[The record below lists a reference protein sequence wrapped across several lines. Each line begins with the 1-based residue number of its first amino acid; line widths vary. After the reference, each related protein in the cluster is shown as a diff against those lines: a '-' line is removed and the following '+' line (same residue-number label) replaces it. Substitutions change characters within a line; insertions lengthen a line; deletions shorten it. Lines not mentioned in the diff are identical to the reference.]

1 MSARFPRALSLLAL
15 IAVAGTLLSVS
26 APAAEAGAY
35 VKGIDVSEYQG
46 TIDWP
51 TVATTDTRFV
61 IMRATKGV
69 RYDDP
74 SFSTNLAGA
83 KANGLEVGAYH
94 RATPRKLKDG
104 SADLTD
110 ARLEADHF
118 LEVAAPG
125 FGDIIPALDIEETG
139 GMVPSQLVAWV
150 RRWVT
155 RVTDELGVHPMIYSS
170 PNFWTAN
177 MGNSTWFADHGY
189 ALWLAHWNV
198 STPTVPANHW
208 QGHGWTF
215 WQWTHKPGLPG
226 ISTDLD
232 RDRFGGS
239 DLVTAEISRLT
250 AHAGAG
256 GAVAD
261 AAGRLA
267 CADGA
272 SCSALFDPS
281 AMVTLTATPDPGAV
295 FLSWTGACASAGTSP
310 TCVATVLGAKG
321 TTATFGYPLTAQ
333 IHGPGAGTVT
343 SSPAG
348 VACPS
353 ACDDVFPAGSSVSL
367 TAQPDAASEFDSWSG
382 GCTGLDPTSCTVM
395 MDRPRTV
402 TATFADLGPPSVA
415 ITPPS
420 TLSGPVRFDF
430 SEPVH
435 GIDATNL
442 ILRVAGGSKVETTP
456 TCFDADGGRVPCST
470 GPVIRA
476 TLRTTEPLTP
486 GQSYV
491 AVGDPTGATP
501 KIRDRAA
508 NALPQTSASFRAE
521 TDVSEAASGTAYRW
535 GARDDPRAFGGSYL
549 FERRPGATAT
559 FTVSGSAVTLWTV
572 AGPIF
577 GRSRIEVDGAFRTRL
592 DRHRSSFAVV
602 PKTFSDLGRGEHTVR
617 VVTLS
622 SSSGGPTGTGIDAIA
637 DADGIRRSPATSDAR
652 WGPVDAASADGGGYL
667 QSGVG
672 SATASIRFRGTAV
685 SFRTITGPAFGRAQV
700 WIDGSRVARLDLS
713 ASDLTY
719 GVLRTYGG
727 LTDRVHTITVVV
739 VGAPGDHG
747 GGTNVA
753 VDGWLVT

>member
-15 IAVAGTLLSVS
+15 IAVAGTLLNFS

-61 IMRATKGV
+61 IIRATKGV
-69 RYDDP
+69 TYDDP
-74 SFSTNLAGA
+74 SFAANLAGA
-83 KANGLEVGAYH
+83 EANGLEVGAYH

-104 SADLTD
+104 TADLTD

-139 GMVPSQLVAWV
+139 AMVPSQLVAWV

-155 RVTDELGVHPMIYSS
+155 RVNNELGVHPMIYSS
-170 PNFWTAN
+170 PYFWTTN
-177 MGNSTWFADHGY
+177 MGDSTWFADHGY
-189 ALWLAHWNV
+189 PLWIAHWNV
-198 STPTVPANHW
+198 PSPTVPASDW
-208 QGHGWTF
+208 QGEGWTF

-232 RDRFGGS
+232 RDRFGGT
-239 DLVTAEISRLT
+239 DLTTAEISRLT
-250 AHAGAG
+250 VHAGAG
-256 GAVAD
+256 GAVTD
-261 AAGRLA
+261 ATDRLA

-281 AMVTLTATPDPGAV
+281 AMVTLTAKPHPGAV
-295 FLSWTGACASAGTSP
+295 FLSWSGACASAGSAP

-321 TTATFGYPLTAQ
+321 ATATFGYPLTAQ
-333 IHGPGAGTVT
+333 IQGPGAGTVT

-348 VACPS
+348 VACPP
-353 ACDDVFPAGSSVSL
+353 ACDDVYPAGSSVSL

-382 GCTGLDPTSCTVM
+382 ACTGPDPASCTVTI
-395 MDRPRTV
+395 DRSRTV
-402 TATFADLGPPSVA
+402 TATFADLAPPSVA
-415 ITPPS
+415 ITPPT
-420 TLSGPVRFDF
+420 TLSGRVRFDF

-435 GIDATNL
+435 AIDASNL
-442 ILRVAGGSKVETTP
+442 ILRVAGGSEVDATRS
-456 TCFDADGGRVPCST
+456 CFDAADGRVPCTT
-470 GPVIRA
+470 GPVTRA
-476 TLRTTEPLTP
+476 LLRTTKPLIP

-491 AVGDPTGATP
+491 AVGNPAGAP

-508 NALPQTSASFRAE
+508 NALPHSSASFRAA
-521 TDVSEAASGTAYRW
+521 TDVPEAAPGSAFHW
-535 GARDDPRAFGGSYL
+535 GVRDDPRAFGGSYL

-559 FTVSGSAVTLWTV
+559 FSVSGSTFTLWTI
-572 AGPIF
+572 AGPTF
-577 GRSRIEVDGAFRTRL
+577 GRSRIEIDGAFRTRL

-602 PKTFSDLGRGEHTVR
+602 PKTFSGLGRGEHTMR

-622 SSSGGPTGTGIDAIA
+622 SAAGGPSATGIDAIA
-637 DADGIRRSPATSDAR
+637 DTGGTRRSPATTDAR
-652 WGPVDAASADGGGYL
+652 WGRIDAASADGGEYL
-667 QSGVG
+667 ESGIG
-672 SATASIRFRGTAV
+672 AATASIRFRGTAV

-713 ASDLTY
+713 APGVTD
-719 GVLRTYGG
+719 GVLRTFGG
-727 LTDRVHTITVVV
+727 LADRVHRIVVVV
-739 VGAPGDHG
+739 VGRSGADG
-747 GGTNVA
+747 GGTKVA
-753 VDGWLVT
+753 VDGWLVS